1 METKYI
7 TLEIQHFADGNVAVL
22 PTKYD
27 TRNDAEAK
35 FYTLCAAGCHTELP
49 LYTLMV
55 MTTEGF
61 VLDQK
66 VFKNEVQPEPEL
78 VQAEQTV
85 EMNDSPEQA

>member
-22 PTKYD
+22 PTKHD

-49 LYTLMV
+49 LYTVMV

-61 VLDQK
+61 VLDHK
-66 VFKNEVQPEPEL
+66 VFKNEVQPEPEPT
-78 VQAEQTV
+78 QV
-85 EMNDSPEQA
+85 EEPEQIEEPIAE

>member
-49 LYTLMV
+49 LYTVMV

-66 VFKNEVQPEPEL
+66 VFKNEVQSEITPVETEESEPT
-78 VQAEQTV
+78 AE
-85 EMNDSPEQA
+85 

>member
-22 PTKYD
+22 PTKHD

-49 LYTLMV
+49 IYTAMV

-66 VFKNEVQPEPEL
+66 VFKNEVQPEPT
-78 VQAEQTV
+78 QAE
-85 EMNDSPEQA
+85 EPIAE

>member
-22 PTKYD
+22 STKHD

-49 LYTLMV
+49 LYTVMV

-66 VFKNEVQPEPEL
+66 VFKNEVKTEPEPTPTQEEETPI
-78 VQAEQTV
+78 AE
-85 EMNDSPEQA
+85 

>member
-1 METKYI
+1 METRYI

-49 LYTLMV
+49 LYTVMV

-66 VFKNEVQPEPEL
+66 VFKNVVKPEPEPT
-78 VQAEQTV
+78 QAE
-85 EMNDSPEQA
+85 EPIAE

>member
-35 FYTLCAAGCHTELP
+35 FYTLCAAGCHTDLP
-49 LYTLMV
+49 LYTVMV

-66 VFKNEVQPEPEL
+66 VFKNEVQPEPEPT
-78 VQAEQTV
+78 QTV
-85 EMNDSPEQA
+85 EEPTAE